1 MEKNIFRFRRFD
13 IRQDLCAMKVG
24 TDGVLLG
31 AWARVGGSV
40 LDVGTGTGIIALMA
54 AQRGAQSV
62 CAIDVD
68 ADACR
73 QASENV
79 AASPFASAIVVE
91 NIPLQDYPASAFDAV
106 VSNPPYF
113 SNSLL
118 SPDAKRSVAR
128 HTRTLSFADLCRHAA
143 RLLADDGEFSVVVP
157 FDYRSAM
164 DMEASFVGLFPSRVC
179 GVRTTPVKPVRRYLL
194 AYRLSPSAHVEQSEL
209 VIGSEE
215 YKTMVEDFY
224 LKV

>member
-79 AASPFASAIVVE
+79 ASSPFASAIVVE

-106 VSNPPYF
+106 VSNPPF
-113 SNSLL
+113 FLIPSFHLMLSALWRATPRRFL
-118 SPDAKRSVAR
+118 SPTSVVMLSDCLLMMVSFLLWCPLTIVVLWIWRHPLLVFSRRVSVA
-128 HTRTLSFADLCRHAA
+128 FAPH
-143 RLLADDGEFSVVVP
+143 P
-157 FDYRSAM
+157 
-164 DMEASFVGLFPSRVC
+164 
-179 GVRTTPVKPVRRYLL
+179 
-194 AYRLSPSAHVEQSEL
+194 
-209 VIGSEE
+209 
-215 YKTMVEDFY
+215 
-224 LKV
+224 